1 MPEARHDVSVRD
13 QIVPIG
19 ESGSFFDAVRTIGA
33 DSIECAV
40 DVDGAISSL
49 GASLRDD
56 ASIARLCEKMR
67 SESLRISAFLLAT
80 DFSAHD
86 AERHVEWSVGVARAA
101 VAVGVPVVRID
112 PWTARQDSPAEAV
125 RDNFIRRAAELL
137 ERTSDTGVDIGM
149 ENHGHVFN
157 DPQILD
163 WVLSALP
170 DERFGL
176 TLDTG
181 NLYWWGHPTE
191 EVYRLIDR
199 YAPRAKHVHVK
210 NVAYPSDIANV
221 QREIGFEYKRFC
233 CPLAEGSLDLGR
245 MVRSLCQ
252 GGYRRDL
259 CVEDESLFKVIEDQR
274 LEVLR
279 QDVQALRN
287 AIGLAQ

>member
-1 MPEARHDVSVRD
+1 MPEARHHVSVRD

-19 ESGSFFDAVRTIGA
+19 EPGSFFDAVRTIGA

-49 GASLRDD
+49 GASLRDS
-56 ASIARLCEKMR
+56 ASIARLGEKMR
-67 SESLRISAFLLAT
+67 SEGLRISAFLLAT
-80 DFSAHD
+80 DFSAGD
-86 AERHVEWSVGVARAA
+86 AELHVESAVRVSRAA

-112 PWTARQDSPAEAV
+112 PWSARQDLPAETI
-125 RDNFIRRAAELL
+125 RDNFVRRAAELL

-149 ENHGHVFN
+149 ENHGNIFN
-157 DPQILD
+157 DPRILD

-181 NLYWWGHPTE
+181 NFYWWGHPAE

-199 YAPRAKHVHVK
+199 YAPRARHVHVK
-210 NVAYPSDIANV
+210 NVAYPADIANV

-245 MVRSLCQ
+245 IVRSLWR

-259 CVEDESLFKVIEDQR
+259 CVEDESLFKVPADQR

-279 QDVQALRN
+279 QDVGALRN
-287 AIGLAQ
+287 AIRLAL